1 MDWCGYSSPK
11 FKFPSF
17 GMWKKL
23 DNRYSWPTSSAKRSR
38 LPTPRDVPF
47 SLYWKIYSV
56 SEPKWLELPSFTKG
70 LREHIKDQIPPRLLF
85 LWCLWSLLLMSALL
99 SPAVIIVF
107 LQRWMAEWAAGAA
120 VHHICLW
127 TLRAMSVIWI
137 EQQLSVSCIQQH
149 RPLVP
154 PTENQGTWKIV
165 YLFQNAANC
174 SPTEIE
180 K

>member
-17 GMWKKL
+17 GIWRKL
-23 DNRYSWPTSSAKRSR
+23 DNQYSWPTSSVKRSR

-47 SLYWKIYSV
+47 SLYWKIYRV
-56 SEPKWLELPSFTKG
+56 SGPKWLELPSFTNSLTTLKTKFLLGCFSSDACGHFCWCQLYSPQRSSSFSYRDGWLSG
-70 LREHIKDQIPPRLLF
+70 LQEWLSITYAYGWSRP
-85 LWCLWSLLLMSALL
+85 CLW
-99 SPAVIIVF
+99 
-107 LQRWMAEWAAGAA
+107 
-120 VHHICLW
+120 LW
-127 TLRAMSVIWI
+127 T

-149 RPLVP
+149 SPLVP